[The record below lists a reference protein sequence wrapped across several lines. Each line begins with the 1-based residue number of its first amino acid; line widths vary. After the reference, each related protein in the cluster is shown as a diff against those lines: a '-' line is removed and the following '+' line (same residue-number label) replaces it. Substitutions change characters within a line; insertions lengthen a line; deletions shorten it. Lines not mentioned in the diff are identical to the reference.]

1 MLQTKPDLHHLNSP
15 QSLSR
20 QWGALQT
27 EAVHTDGTRLP
38 VTFSIQASF
47 SVLIRNNWVTK
58 SERIAWADPKA
69 QRSRP
74 SSLAFSHE

>member
-1 MLQTKPDLHHLNSP
+1 MVNVIAHTELTEAAPMDRH
-15 QSLSR
+15 
-20 QWGALQT
+20 QT